1 MNGSAPRLSQRTLE
15 AIAAGCDSLPA
26 LAQAT
31 ALTPKQLNN
40 AVQKLRRRKLIEV
53 SSPGCYRITKAG
65 AEWLASGRSMAGGQC
80 ARRGRKVTR
89 GLRER
94 AWWLM
99 REMRKF
105 TLVDLLT
112 TLADGSESDA
122 RSNLAKYLAALE
134 AVGVLRR
141 VRRKVP
147 RQIGIGRGH
156 DIWWLGRDL
165 GRAAP
170 VARHSHREV
179 FDPNSGETLVQ
190 EVRHD

>member
-1 MNGSAPRLSQRTLE
+1 MTGAAPRLSQRTLE
-15 AIAAGCDSLPA
+15 AIATGCDSLAA
-26 LAQAT
+26 LAHAT
-31 ALTPKQLNN
+31 GLTPRQLNN
-40 AVQKLRRRKLIEV
+40 AVQKLRRRKLIDV
-53 SSPGCYRITKAG
+53 LSPGCYRLTESG
-65 AEWLASGRSMAGGQC
+65 AHWVATGHALAAGQC
-80 ARRGRKVTR
+80 ARRGRTVTR

-141 VRRKVP
+141 VHRKVP
-147 RQIGIGRGH
+147 RQSGAGRGH
-156 DIWWLGRDL
+156 DIWWLARDL

-170 VARHSHREV
+170 VARPTHREV
-179 FDPNSGETLVQ
+179 FDPNSGETLAT
-190 EVRHD
+190 EACDD

>member
-1 MNGSAPRLSQRTLE
+1 MSCTAPRLSQHTLE
-15 AIAAGCDSLPA
+15 AIAAGCDSLAA
-26 LAQAT
+26 LAHVT
-31 ALTPKQLNN
+31 GLTPRQLNN
-40 AVQKLRRRKLIEV
+40 AVQKLRRRQLIEV
-53 SSPGCYRITKAG
+53 HSPGCYRLTEAG
-65 AEWLASGRSMAGGQC
+65 AEWVATGHALAGGQC

-122 RSNLAKYLAALE
+122 RSNIAKYLAALE

-141 VRRKVP
+141 VHRKVP
-147 RQIGIGRGH
+147 RQTGTGRGH
-156 DIWWLGRDL
+156 DIWWLARDL

-170 VARHSHREV
+170 VARHTHREV
-179 FDPNSGETLVQ
+179 FDPNSGETLAQ
-190 EVRHD
+190 EAAHD